1 MTARAPALAFDL
13 LAWPAIEAAR
23 AERDAAE
30 LARAEALDRWRYAPR
45 GKAQERLRALQ
56 EATQRLL
63 RAGEAVAAAETGAL
77 H

>member
-1 MTARAPALAFDL
+1 MAARAPTPVFDL

-23 AERDAAE
+23 AERNAAE
-30 LARAEALDRWRYAPR
+30 LARNEALDRWRYAPR
-45 GKAQERLRALQ
+45 GKSLERLRALQ

-63 RAGEAVAAAETGAL
+63 KAGEAVARAEAEAV